1 MYKQISSC
9 SAGIVELMKYGTSLT
24 PANRSKGT
32 AIPRIPRRKRDRCVC
47 IKLQGLNISTI
58 ADLNKFKTD
67 PNYWGNST

>member
-1 MYKQISSC
+1 MHKQISSC
-9 SAGIVELMKYGTSLT
+9 SASIVELMKYGTSLN

-32 AIPRIPRRKRDRCVC
+32 AIPRMPKRRRNRCHGTN
-47 IKLQGLNISTI
+47 LQGLNINTN